1 MPRSRTNIVAN
12 VIAWVCLLA
21 VPILLFQA
29 MSLAAPDNPHIRQL
43 LLRLERCEAIQD
55 GIANPSNSNDE
66 CDFEDI
72 RRQLK
77 SGMSLYFDTTG
88 TGALFMGG
96 AAVLLL
102 VSGLVI
108 RAERRSDE

>member
-1 MPRSRTNIVAN
+1 
-12 VIAWVCLLA
+12 LKKL

-29 MSLAAPDNPHIRQL
+29 
-43 LLRLERCEAIQD
+43 
-55 GIANPSNSNDE
+55 GTANPSDANDE

-72 RRQLK
+72 RHQLRT
-77 SGMSLYFDTTG
+77 GISLDIDMMG
-88 TGALFMGG
+88 TAALFFGG

-102 VSGLVI
+102 ATGLVI